1 MPNYDLPTKTH
12 IPVISDTHGLLRP
25 EALALLADAPLIL
38 HVGDVDRPA
47 ILHELNEIANTI
59 VVRGNVD
66 HGNFGDALPVTEV
79 VDIGGRLIYMR
90 HIVQDIDIDPATAG
104 FQIVLSGHSH
114 KPGIETRSDVTY
126 LNPGSIGPRRFT
138 LPISMAR
145 LTVTDTGFTPE
156 LIGLTV

>member
-1 MPNYDLPTKTH
+1 MPTFDLPIDTR

-25 EALALLADAPLIL
+25 EAVALLTGAPLIL

-47 ILHELNEIANTI
+47 ILEELNEIATTV

-66 HGNFGDALPVTEV
+66 RGDFGDSLPLTKV
-79 VDIGGRLIYMR
+79 VDISGRLIYMR
-90 HIVQDIDIDPATAG
+90 HIIQDIDIDPATAG

-114 KPGIETRSDVTY
+114 HPGIETRSDVTY

-138 LPISMAR
+138 LPVSMAW
-145 LTVTDTGFTPE
+145 LTITDTGFLPE
-156 LIGLTV
+156 LIELTV

>member
-1 MPNYDLPTKTH
+1 MPSYDLPINTH

-47 ILHELNEIANTI
+47 ILHELNKIANTV

-66 HGNFGDALPVTEV
+66 HGDFGEALPVTEV
-79 VDIGGRLIYMR
+79 VDISGRLIYMR

-104 FQIVLSGHSH
+104 FQIILSGHSH
-114 KPGIETRSDVTY
+114 QPGIETRSDVTY

-138 LPISMAR
+138 LPISMAW
-145 LTVTDTGFTPE
+145 LTVTDTGFKPE
-156 LIGLTV
+156 LTELTA